1 MKTII
6 ETMTE
11 AVKTTGELSG
21 DVAAIAY
28 LLETKE
34 AKGGP
39 GYRESVTETLRFII
53 SARIRD
59 KAAALLEL
67 NFELTELTF
76 YLHALHLL
84 EEGAAPAARDQ
95 GEDADKTLADLLDFL
110 KFGDEDKD
118 E

>member
-6 ETMTE
+6 DNMTE
-11 AVKTTGELSG
+11 AVKTVGELSG
-21 DVAAIAY
+21 DVADIAY

-34 AKGGP
+34 TKGGP
-39 GYRESVTETLRFII
+39 GYRESVAESLRFII

-84 EEGAAPAARDQ
+84 EDGAALVARD
-95 GEDADKTLADLLDFL
+95 LADGDDEALARLLDFL
-110 KFGDEDKD
+110 KFGDEDED